1 MDMDMNN
8 MDMDM
13 DRLST
18 PSPYPTPPHPTTPH
32 HTQPPP
38 HPTPSHPTPPP
49 WRAAERAQTVVCGRT
64 HARHCGSRRNAITD
78 HRNPTQEECASGQ
91 EQMCSGSRDQHS
103 TGG

>member
-1 MDMDMNN
+1 MD

-13 DRLST
+13 DRV
-18 PSPYPTPPHPTTPH
+18 PTPP
-32 HTQPPP
+32 
-38 HPTPSHPTPPP
+38 HPTPPP

-64 HARHCGSRRNAITD
+64 RALDCGSRRNALTESGCF
-78 HRNPTQEECASGQ
+78 PTPGECASGQ